1 MDGVVGVAWLGLVAG
16 LAVAVPLGPVGLL
29 VLERGMRH
37 GRPVGLAAAGGVA
50 FVDLL
55 YAAAAVA
62 LAGGASTL
70 VDPVRTPAGVVAAVV
85 LAGLGVR
92 ALLASVGEQ
101 PSVETPDAPGRAW
114 PTFAAF
120 VGLTLLNPATLLYFA
135 ALAVGLADRLAGA
148 GQRTAFVLAVGIG
161 SLLWQAALALLGTR
175 LGRVDRPGVQRW
187 TRRAGGVLLVG
198 FALLLLLEVT

>member
-1 MDGVVGVAWLGLVAG
+1 MDGVVGVAWLGVLAG

-37 GRPVGLAAAGGVA
+37 GRPVGLAAASGVA

-70 VDPVRTPAGVVAAVV
+70 VAPVRTPAGVVAAAV
-85 LAGLGVR
+85 LGVLGVR
-92 ALLASVGEQ
+92 ALVASVGEQ
-101 PSVETPDAPGRAW
+101 PAVEASDAPGRPG

-135 ALAVGLADRLAGA
+135 ALAVGLTDRLAGPA
-148 GQRTAFVLAVGIG
+148 QRTAFVLAVGVG

-187 TRRAGGVLLVG
+187 TRRAGGLLLVG
-198 FALLLLLEVT
+198 FAVLLLVEVT